1 MDYSFY
7 QHYWWFLVSLLGALL
22 VFLLFVQGGQ
32 SQIYQLGK
40 KESELNLLFTSMGKK
55 WSLTFT
61 TLVTFGGAFFAS
73 FPLFYSTSFGGAYWV
88 WMLILFSFIIQA
100 VGYEFMNKQGN
111 LLGNSTYKAFLFL
124 NGALAPILLGA
135 AVSTLFFGAE
145 FAVDKQ
151 NLLGSGVV
159 ISTWQT
165 SLHGLEAVWGGTTS
179 FHLWNVCLGLAVFF
193 LSRCLGN
200 LYFINN
206 IENEEIR
213 KNSRKHLLY
222 NVAGF
227 LIFFLPYL
235 IKLVLKDGYTGTGD
249 PAMGAISVEPYKYL
263 HTLLANWWILA
274 LLLIGVVLVLYGF
287 VRTILQARFIY
298 GIWYAGIG
306 TVLVVLSLLLI
317 AGFGNTAYYPSL
329 AEMQSSLTIANSSS
343 SPFTLKTMSIVSIGI
358 PFVLA
363 YIWYVWYSMDKK
375 EPVK

>member
-40 KESELNLLFTSMGKK
+40 TESELDLLFTSLGKK

-88 WMLILFSFIIQA
+88 WMLILFTFIIQA
-100 VGYEFMNKQGN
+100 VGYEFINKQGN
-111 LLGNSTYKAFLFL
+111 LLGNKTYKMFLFL

-151 NLLGSGVV
+151 NLLGSSVV
-159 ISTWQT
+159 ISVWQT
-165 SLHGLEAVWGGTTS
+165 PWHGLEAVWGSTMS

-206 IENEEIR
+206 IQDAEIQ
-213 KNSRKHLLY
+213 KNSHKHLLY
-222 NVAGF
+222 NVIGF
-227 LIFFLPYL
+227 LVFFLAYL
-235 IKLVLKDGYTGTGD
+235 VKLLLKDGFAGDGTYS
-249 PAMGAISVEPYKYL
+249 GAISIEPYKYFN
-263 HTLLANWWILA
+263 TLLANPWIIA

-287 VRTILQARFIY
+287 VRTILQAKFIY

-306 TVLVVLSLLLI
+306 AVLTVLSLLLI

-329 AEMQSSLTIANSSS
+329 ADTQSSLTIANSSS
-343 SPFTLKTMSIVSIGI
+343 SLFTLQTMSIVSIFI
-358 PFVLA
+358 VPVLA
-363 YIWYVWYSMDKK
+363 YIVYVWRAMDKK
-375 EPVK
+375 